1 MENYSKTN
9 NQDEANESPV
19 IEELCAILRK
29 NQPQLQYL
37 DLRRCSEM
45 LSAKTQLET
54 ILADEGMQTNLS
66 LRLEPQFQYGVL
78 TAELDE
84 LTVSSTEEWK
94 KAIRLTDGFEVYPLT
109 NGHIRVA
116 FLFRRMMK
124 AIG

>member
-9 NQDEANESPV
+9 KQGESNESPV

-29 NQPQLQYL
+29 TQPMLQCL
-37 DLRRCSEM
+37 DLRRYSEM
-45 LSAKTQLET
+45 LAAKIQLET
-54 ILADEGMQTNLS
+54 ILAYEGTRTNLS
-66 LRLEPQFQYGVL
+66 VRLEPQFQYGVL

-84 LTVSSTEEWK
+84 WTVSTTEEWK
-94 KAIRLTDGFEVYPLT
+94 KAIRLTDGYEVYPLT
-109 NGHIRVA
+109 NGRIRVA